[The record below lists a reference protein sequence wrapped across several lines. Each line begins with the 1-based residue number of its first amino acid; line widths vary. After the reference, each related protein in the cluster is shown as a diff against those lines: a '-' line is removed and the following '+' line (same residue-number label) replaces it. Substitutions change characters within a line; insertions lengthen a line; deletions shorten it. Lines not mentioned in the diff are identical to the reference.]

1 MSNKQLLSESTIRRF
16 MKLASIDK
24 LSGNFISEMGM
35 SPKRDDDDE
44 EEDMSEMAAPG
55 LRDEEEDL
63 TEIEIG
69 EDVFTEEEEPE
80 GMDDMAM
87 DDEPVDMDADMGDD
101 LGDEGLDG
109 DADMSLSTDEV
120 DLLIDLGKRLES
132 ASAGEAGM
140 EDAPMDD
147 APMDDAPMD
156 DAPMDDAPMD
166 DKEDLVSEILRR
178 VTKRLLRSKMG
189 K

>member
-16 MKLASIDK
+16 MKLASIDR

-35 SPKRDDDDE
+35 SPKRDDED

-69 EDVFTEEEEPE
+69 EDVFTEEEDPE
-80 GMDDMAM
+80 GIDDMPM
-87 DDEPVDMDADMGDD
+87 DDEPADAPMDDMPMDDD

-140 EDAPMDD
+140 DDAPIDD

-156 DAPMDDAPMD
+156 DAPVD
-166 DKEDLVSEILRR
+166 DKEDLVNEILRR